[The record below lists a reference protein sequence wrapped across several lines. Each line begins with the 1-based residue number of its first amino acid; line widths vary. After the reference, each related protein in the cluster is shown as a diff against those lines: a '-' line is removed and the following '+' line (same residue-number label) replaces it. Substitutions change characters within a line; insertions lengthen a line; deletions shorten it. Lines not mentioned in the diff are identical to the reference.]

1 MCPWVEIKGATFGL
15 QGGYRGLKGG
25 GYRGYTE
32 SQRGVQIEVLLNRLW
47 TSGNNIFHR
56 ESGVGLRGLM
66 EDDAPCSLSDHIWVF
81 SSL

>member
-15 QGGYRGLKGG
+15 QGGYRGLKGGG

-47 TSGNNIFHR
+47 TSGEQH
-56 ESGVGLRGLM
+56 
-66 EDDAPCSLSDHIWVF
+66 F
-81 SSL
+81 SSGIWSWTPRAHGR